1 MTTRIASFSQ
11 QHCDQAH
18 GLVWQDLSTLLLA
31 RGMAGPSAGGTQHE
45 ECSHSGS
52 CLSELVWDQSTGL
65 PCPTFVFWL
74 SFSQVSWGD
83 YTTGFF
89 SLRMSEEIREGFGED
104 CGLRILSSTKA
115 MNGRFREENHFPP
128 DTGPPKL
135 AKGSCASNAVRKLQ
149 SC

>member
-1 MTTRIASFSQ
+1 MKSAVTLGAVSLSWYGTNLQGCPA
-11 QHCDQAH
+11 QH
-18 GLVWQDLSTLLLA
+18 LSSGF
-31 RGMAGPSAGGTQHE
+31 RFPKFHE
-45 ECSHSGS
+45 EII
-52 CLSELVWDQSTGL
+52 QR
-65 PCPTFVFWL
+65 
-74 SFSQVSWGD
+74 
-83 YTTGFF
+83 GFF
-89 SLRMSEEIREGFGED
+89 SLRMSEEVREGFGED